1 MIMTRGDADPSGMEP
16 PKIRRSGPRR
26 SAMRRQHFKKAVA
39 ELQGRLFPG
48 DVRPCCRTIV
58 VLQTAM
64 GKQLLQVVGPG
75 DRRPICGVVARLQ
88 QRCDVVGFRAMFG
101 RFAELL

>member
-1 MIMTRGDADPSGMEP
+1 M
-16 PKIRRSGPRR
+16 PRE
-26 SAMRRQHFKKAVA
+26 AVPRVV
-39 ELQGRLFPG
+39 ELQGRLFPV
-48 DVRPCCRTIV
+48 DVRPCCKTTV

-75 DRRPICGVVARLQ
+75 DRRRRSIYGVVALLQ
-88 QRCDVVGFRAMFG
+88 QGCDVVGFRAMFG